1 MRENIFKALYHLG
14 IPSLLRMSKTDTVTV
29 LNLHRVSE
37 ERDYFYDPIKPE
49 TFYKLLEYC
58 CKYYAVTSFEN
69 MRQPTTKPKLILSF
83 DDGYYDFVDIVL
95 PYLIKKGLPSNHNV
109 VNECVNN
116 NVPIWTHRLNE
127 LFNTFKKYNITN
139 DSEVNTHS
147 KYSGSWQNYYMVFFH
162 YLLTVEK
169 KTRDKI
175 LDSLI
180 SKYNVKF
187 TTRMMDWEDL
197 IYCSRNSVE
206 IGSHSYHHDS
216 LGTITNKSDYQT
228 EISHSI
234 SEISEKLN
242 MPVQVFALPNGQYNN
257 DTIDYIKGS
266 GIKYLLL
273 ADDKVNKNISHDMQF
288 NLISRIGLNDT
299 SIFENIL
306 KVELFHTKIKKIR

>member
-1 MRENIFKALYHLG
+1 MKENIFKALYHLG
-14 IPSLLRMSKTDTVTV
+14 IPRLLRMSKTDTVTV

-49 TFYKLLEYC
+49 TFYKLLDYC
-58 CKYYAVTSFEN
+58 CNYYTVTSFEKIS
-69 MRQPTTKPKLILSF
+69 QPTLKPKLILSF
-83 DDGYYDFVDIVL
+83 DDGYYDFIDIVL

-127 LFNTFKKYNITN
+127 LFNTFKKLNITN
-139 DSEVNTHS
+139 EYEVNAHS
-147 KYSGSWQNYYMVFFH
+147 VYNGNWQNYYMVFFH

-175 LDSLI
+175 LNSLL
-180 SKYNVKF
+180 SKYDVKF
-187 TTRMMDWEDL
+187 TTRMMNWEDL
-197 IYCSRNSVE
+197 MYCSRNRVE

-216 LGTITNKSDYQT
+216 LGTTTKADYQT
-228 EISHSI
+228 EISLSI
-234 SEISEKLN
+234 AEISEKLN
-242 MPVQVFALPNGQYNN
+242 MSVQVFALPNGQYNN
-257 DTIDYIKGS
+257 DTIDYIKAS

-273 ADDKVNKNISHDMQF
+273 VDDQVNKNISYNKQF
-288 NLISRIGLNDT
+288 NLISRIGLNDS

-306 KVELFHTKIKKIR
+306 KTELFHTKIKKIR